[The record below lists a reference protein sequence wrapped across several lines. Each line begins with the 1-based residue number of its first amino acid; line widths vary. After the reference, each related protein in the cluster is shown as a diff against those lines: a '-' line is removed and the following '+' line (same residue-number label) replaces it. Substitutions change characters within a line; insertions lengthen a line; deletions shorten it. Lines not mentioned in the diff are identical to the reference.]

1 MSDNLHTFNDEILE
15 QDEMLADLTALTATV
30 NTNTGNITTIN
41 NLNIANKFA
50 GSVSSGLKTLIA
62 GNDTDIA
69 NIENKTDYITVTG
82 NINLDTVL
90 SNTNTNNSKVTYP
103 SADATK
109 VGRITID
116 GNLNLSTM
124 SSNITTNTNGIDAI
138 EVKTDNITCTQS
150 VNLDT
155 MESNISDNNA
165 KVGITTSQA
174 NAITANTAKTGIST
188 SQTNAITANTAKT
201 GITTSQANAI
211 TANTA
216 KTGIST
222 SQTNA
227 ITANTAKTGITT
239 SQANAIT
246 ANTAKVS
253 MTLGTSSS
261 TALAG
266 NTPTITSGNVD
277 TIALNYNKLNMTSS
291 SAMKTAVDANTSG
304 VSALVL
310 AYPRDV
316 IVRHSNYT
324 TADIYNDGTI
334 KFNWD
339 GSNKQLRFWV
349 LSIGTN
355 EYLVGGVKIWKGT
368 TEIRKSIYISQ
379 NVSTAYK
386 YFTAPQTAASASTV
400 DNTYDLKT
408 SYGTAEYFLCPYLEE
423 NYPTYEIKILIGY
436 HLGWHT
442 IHIKRFT

>member
-1 MSDNLHTFNDEILE
+1 MSDNLHTFNDEVLE
-15 QDEMLADLTALTATV
+15 QDEMLADLTALTGTV

-69 NIENKTDYITVTG
+69 NIETKTDYITVTG

-124 SSNITTNTNGIDAI
+124 SSNITTNINAIDAI
-138 EVKTDNITCTQS
+138 EVKTDNITCTQA

-155 MESNISDNNA
+155 MESGIATNVTGINGILNHSIDSNLKAFVDANSN
-165 KVGITTSQA
+165 KTGITTA
-174 NAITANTAKTGIST
+174 
-188 SQTNAITANTAKT
+188 QTNAITANTAKT
-201 GITTSQANAI
+201 GITTTQSNNI
-211 TANTA
+211 LNNNN
-216 KTGIST
+216 KI
-222 SQTNA
+222 
-227 ITANTAKTGITT
+227 GITL
-239 SQANAIT
+239 SQISAI
-246 ANTAKVS
+246 
-253 MTLGTSSS
+253 SS
-261 TALAG
+261 
-266 NTPTITSGNVD
+266 
-277 TIALNYNKLNMTSS
+277 
-291 SAMKTAVDANTSG
+291 NTSG

-310 AYPRDV
+310 AFPRHT
-316 IVRHSNYT
+316 IIRHYNYT

-339 GSNKQLRFWV
+339 ATNKQLRFWC

-355 EYLVGGVKIWKGT
+355 EYLVGGVRIWKGT
-368 TEIRKSIYISQ
+368 TEIRKSIYVSQ

-386 YFTAPQTAASASTV
+386 YFTDPQVSPSSSVV

-408 SYGTAEYFLCPYLEE
+408 SYGIAEYFLCPYLE
-423 NYPTYEIKILIGY
+423 NDYPTYEIKILIGY
-436 HLGWHT
+436 YLGWHT
-442 IHIKRFT
+442 IHIKRFN

>member
-69 NIENKTDYITVTG
+69 NIETKTDFITVSQ
-82 NINLDTVL
+82 NVNLDTME
-90 SNTNTNNSKVTYP
+90 SNIATNNSKVTYP

-138 EVKTDNITCTQS
+138 EVKTDNISVTQA

-155 MESNISDNNA
+155 MESNISTNNA

-174 NAITANTAKTGIST
+174 NAITANTAKTGIT
-188 SQTNAITANTAKT
+188 TAQTNAITANTAKT
-201 GITTSQANAI
+201 GITTSQASAI
-211 TANTA
+211 V
-216 KTGIST
+216 
-222 SQTNA
+222 
-227 ITANTAKTGITT
+227 ANTAKTGITGVQSNNILNNNDKIGISL
-239 SQANAIT
+239 SQISAI
-246 ANTAKVS
+246 S
-253 MTLGTSSS
+253 
-261 TALAG
+261 
-266 NTPTITSGNVD
+266 
-277 TIALNYNKLNMTSS
+277 
-291 SAMKTAVDANTSG
+291 ANTSG

-310 AYPRDV
+310 AFPRNF
-316 IVRHSNYT
+316 IVRHYNYT

-339 GSNKQLRFWV
+339 ATNKQLRFWC

-355 EYLVGGVKIWKGT
+355 EYLVGGVRIWKGT
-368 TEIRKSIYISQ
+368 TEIRKSIYVSQ

-386 YFTAPQTAASASTV
+386 YFTGSQVSPSSSVV

-408 SYGTAEYFLCPYLEE
+408 SYGTAEYFLCPYLE
-423 NYPTYEIKILIGY
+423 NDYPTYQITILIGY

-442 IHIKRFT
+442 IHIKRFN